1 MEINNKTVQNRERLN
16 DAVLYRN
23 NAKQTKR
30 PLSHNHQ
37 KNGNGGNGVNGTSLL
52 NKLLNLANDKF
63 VTKSAGNTPCSSPI
77 QPFAM
82 SPENLSPRPLA
93 KSDVCLPRRELPPR
107 DMTKSCDAVSIR
119 AKRRVSS
126 PTHEKRLN
134 VTLQQQQQQRVP
146 HAQRILLPKCSRKV
160 LRPTS
165 SRYLLARIDCNR
177 HENDIDSDS
186 TTMTVTSEES
196 DESLSEEEGSRLTFC
211 IDDTQLQFL
220 KEKLQAYE
228 EDYTTTTSDD
238 DEKEEVGCE
247 FKNATPSNRN
257 KKRSEIVLSPSA
269 RILQA
274 GFATYKRYPNGI
286 VNFVRTDIHVAN
298 WRFCYV
304 CALDSPNTRYIRQLT
319 LTDVIH
325 NYAGFAECQIF
336 RIVKFCASCFQRYN
350 ENAAKRPDHPL
361 RVKMTTYATNLFCAL

>member
-1 MEINNKTVQNRERLN
+1 MEINNKAMQNRERLDN
-16 DAVLYRN
+16 AVFCRN
-23 NAKQTKR
+23 NAKKTRR
-30 PLSHNHQ
+30 PVFHNQ
-37 KNGNGGNGVNGTSLL
+37 KSGNDGGVNGTSLL

-63 VTKSAGNTPCSSPI
+63 VTKSAGNTPCGSPI
-77 QPFAM
+77 QPYAM
-82 SPENLSPRPLA
+82 SPDNLSPRPLA
-93 KSDVCLPRRELPPR
+93 KSDICLPQREIIPLR
-107 DMTKSCDAVSIR
+107 DMTKSYDVVSIR
-119 AKRRVSS
+119 AIRRISS

-134 VTLQQQQQQRVP
+134 VALQQQQVP
-146 HAQRILLPKCSRKV
+146 QAQRILIPKCSRKV

-186 TTMTVTSEES
+186 TTMTATSGET
-196 DESLSEEEGSRLTFC
+196 DESLSEDGCMTFC
-211 IDDTQLQFL
+211 MDETQLQFL

-228 EDYTTTTSDD
+228 DDYRTTMSDD
-238 DEKEEVGCE
+238 EEKEEVGCE

-325 NYAGFAECQIF
+325 NYAGFDECQIF
-336 RIVKFCASCFQRYN
+336 RIVKFCAACFQRYN
-350 ENAAKRPDHPL
+350 ENAAKQPDHPL
-361 RVKMTTYATNLFCAL
+361 RVRMTTYATNLFCTL